1 MTYPASHS
9 HASQSSRSHKVLI
22 LGGGYAGMIAAARI
36 GARAEVT
43 LIDARPEFVQRI
55 RLHEMLAG
63 GAPKTLGFAR
73 WLGRRGVRFVQARVE
88 SLEPGRQRVVTRS
101 GDGGPI
107 ELGYDT
113 LILALGSAT
122 ASGVPGVAENA
133 VRLDDPATLHAAASK
148 VRALAGSGGRVLVV
162 GGGLTGI
169 ETAAELAERHPG
181 LRVTLATRGRVGE
194 GYSIAGAEH
203 LRQRLAG
210 LGILILDRAGV
221 QSLDPGRA
229 WRQDGGAIDFDLC
242 VWAGGFAASGLA
254 REAGLAV
261 DRASRV
267 LVDPALRAA
276 GHPNIF
282 AAGDAAVATVFPDSH
297 AADGHA
303 IRMGCVSAL
312 PLGAHAAGNVRRLLR
327 GKEPAPFSFGF
338 AIRCISLG
346 RKDGLVQFV
355 APDDTPKERVW
366 THRRAVL
373 TKEIICRM
381 TYETVHNE
389 LRFGVPLYR
398 WPDSGQPLIASR
410 SGGAVRPS
418 PQSQE

>member
-1 MTYPASHS
+1 MTRQAPHKT
-9 HASQSSRSHKVLI
+9 SHKVLI

-36 GARAEVT
+36 GARADVT

-73 WLGRRGVRFVQARVE
+73 WLGRRGVRFVQARAE
-88 SLEPGRQRVVTRS
+88 SLEPGRQRVLARR
-101 GDGGPI
+101 GDGSRI

-122 ASGVPGVAENA
+122 APGVPGVAENA
-133 VRLDDPATLHAAASK
+133 VRLDDPATIQAAAARL
-148 VRALAGSGGRVLVV
+148 RALAGSGGLALVV

-194 GYSIAGAEH
+194 GYSKAGAEH
-203 LRQRLAG
+203 LRRRLVDLGVSLLDGAG
-210 LGILILDRAGV
+210 IQG
-221 QSLDPGRA
+221 LDPGRA
-229 WRQDGGAIDFDLC
+229 WREDGGAIDFDLC
-242 VWAGGFAASGLA
+242 VWAGGFAASNLA

-261 DRASRV
+261 DRSGRA

-276 GHPNIF
+276 GHPNIL
-282 AAGDAAVATVFPDSH
+282 AAGDSAVTTFPDGR
-297 AADGHA
+297 AV
-303 IRMGCVSAL
+303 RMGCVSAL
-312 PLGAHAAGNVRRLLR
+312 PLGAHAGGNVRRLLR
-327 GKEPAPFSFGF
+327 GETPAPFSFGF

-355 APDDTPKERVW
+355 EPDDTPREKVW
-366 THRRAVL
+366 TRRRAVL
-373 TKEIICRM
+373 TKELICRM
-381 TYETVHNE
+381 TYETVRNE
-389 LRFGVPLYR
+389 LRLGIPLYR
-398 WPDSGQPLIASR
+398 WPDSGRPLIASAG
-410 SGGAVRPS
+410 GGAVRTA
-418 PQSQE
+418 PQNQE

>member
-1 MTYPASHS
+1 MTHTAP
-9 HASQSSRSHKVLI
+9 HKVLI

-36 GARAEVT
+36 GARADVT

-73 WLGRRGVRFVQARVE
+73 WLDRRGVRFLQARAE
-88 SLEPGRQRVVTRS
+88 RLEPGRQRVLARRE
-101 GDGGPI
+101 DGSRV

-133 VRLDDPATLHAAASK
+133 IRLDDPAALRAAASRI
-148 VRALAGSGGRVLVV
+148 RALAGTGGRALVV

-181 LRVTLATRGRVGE
+181 LRVTLATRGRMGE
-194 GYSIAGAEH
+194 GYSKAGAEH
-203 LRQRLAG
+203 LRRRLSG
-210 LGILILDRAGV
+210 LGVSILDGAGI
-221 QSLDPGRA
+221 QGLDPGRA
-229 WRQDGGAIDFDLC
+229 WREDGGAIDFDLC
-242 VWAGGFAASGLA
+242 VWAGGFQAPDLA

-261 DRASRV
+261 DRSGRA

-276 GHPNIF
+276 GHPDIF
-282 AAGDAAVATVFPDSH
+282 AAGDSAVTTFPD
-297 AADGHA
+297 GRT

-312 PLGAHAAGNVRRLLR
+312 PLGAHAGGNVRRLLR
-327 GKEPAPFSFGF
+327 GEKPAPFSFGF

-355 APDDTPKERVW
+355 EPDDAPKERVW
-366 THRRAVL
+366 TRRRAVL
-373 TKEIICRM
+373 TKELICRM
-381 TYETVHNE
+381 TYEVVRNE

-398 WPDSGQPLIASR
+398 WPDSGRPLIASAG
-410 SGGAVRPS
+410 GGAVRTT
-418 PQSQE
+418 PQNQE